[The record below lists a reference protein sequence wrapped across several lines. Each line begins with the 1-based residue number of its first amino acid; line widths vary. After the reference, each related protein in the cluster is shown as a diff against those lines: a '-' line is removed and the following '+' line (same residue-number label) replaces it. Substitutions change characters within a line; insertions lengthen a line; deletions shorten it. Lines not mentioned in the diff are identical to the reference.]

1 MKESYNLN
9 PTVLSDDEIE
19 DYCRG
24 CFSRGY
30 GLRLMR
36 ESFAEKSEAL
46 ARELKIHETNYR
58 KVHSL
63 IIEDEGC
70 EIR

>member
-1 MKESYNLN
+1 MKESYHLN
-9 PTVLSDDEIE
+9 PTVLSDHEIE

-24 CFSRGY
+24 CFSRNH

-36 ESFAEKSEAL
+36 QSLAEKSEAL
-46 ARELKIHETNYR
+46 ARELKIHEINYQ

-63 IIEDEGC
+63 IIEDDGC